1 MGVPQT
7 RVNLG
12 PCSALERL
20 HIWLEPQAATD
31 EQSLD
36 RFKAII
42 RSCNDRAP
50 PRELHVHPYSEEAF
64 TRQGFADLLGTVAA
78 ILEED
83 ERLRGPHTLS
93 SGDGEAVEQRQH
105 RRWRVWVDIHDRAV
119 WQGWWTTHIRACFP
133 TFAKSRGLAMNYS
146 PRECSEKISWLA
158 SAGGHSY

>member
-50 PRELHVHPYSEEAF
+50 PRELHVHPYSEEAY
-64 TRQGFADLLGTVAA
+64 TRQGFADLLGTVAV

-83 ERLRGPHTLS
+83 ERLRGPPKLS
-93 SGDGEAVEQRQH
+93 SGDGDGEPVPLERSVVERGVGDV
-105 RRWRVWVDIHDRAV
+105 RRRV
-119 WQGWWTTHIRACFP
+119 
-133 TFAKSRGLAMNYS
+133 
-146 PRECSEKISWLA
+146 
-158 SAGGHSY
+158 